1 MGQQYY
7 TWHWFLKHRLSF
19 ADTSLPFFFPLLLL
33 STRRG
38 NKRYIG
44 HNVSQHVFI
53 RVLLL
58 FVQPYLHLRQQVVP
72 VLCRCQTLFY
82 LPVFS
87 PQLPRG
93 FFSPLS
99 SFLGRVSSESRFR
112 TLFTPDQLQWLHKWL
127 AKFMRP
133 LWFLPFALVEGW
145 GWGGRQAGDVSV
157 QSVLSF
163 PSVPPVIWWILLFC
177 SQSSRDLH

>member
-1 MGQQYY
+1 MTLIFEAQ
-7 TWHWFLKHRLSF
+7 TLFCWHVFAFFLLI
-19 ADTSLPFFFPLLLL
+19 PLLLP

-72 VLCRCQTLFY
+72 VLCRCQTVFY

-93 FFSPLS
+93 FLSPLS
-99 SFLGRVSSESRFR
+99 SFLGRVSSESSFR

-145 GWGGRQAGDVSV
+145 GGGGRRVMSLYSLFSV
-157 QSVLSF
+157 FPLFPLLFDGSCCSVLSR
-163 PSVPPVIWWILLFC
+163 PETCIKLY
-177 SQSSRDLH
+177 